1 MGDKMKLKKKWVI
14 TIPII
19 IALSIL
25 VGLYYYLNR
34 TDENSFTV
42 SDKKWIEDHLSNV
55 IDFEIMND
63 YPIFGESGVFRTF
76 INDFSSS
83 TDFDFNIVQY
93 FKESKTISNGYRF
106 RALSLDE
113 KQGDNDL
120 LLQDD
125 VYILYGKDSE
135 RINSIND
142 LGSKTIGVLTT
153 DSDEIFYYLK
163 SYTLLKYKT
172 YEKSDDLFNEYEAG
186 SIDLIIIPN
195 TMYLNR
201 TLKNSNYNIKYVFA
215 ELNKRIVLSLSEDK
229 NNSRMNDIV
238 RKYYNN
244 WKEKKYIET
253 YNKALLDYYVEKA
266 KITDKDKT
274 EFLNKTYK
282 YGFVENLPY
291 ENLHGSE
298 LSGIAAEYI
307 NRMIRLTNTESD
319 IIEFVE
325 YDDLESL
332 KKAIDNEKVDI
343 YFNYYDFENS
353 KYNSTISPFVERYV
367 VLGKNKDGY
376 VINSFEGMKGKK
388 VSLIENNALFN
399 YFKDN
404 SKAQLVPEKNLSS
417 LLSNSNGNLLVL
429 DKEIYE
435 YYRSG
440 KLSDYEIL
448 FESTITN
455 DYKFM
460 VRNDDSNR
468 VFYEVFNYIIGTNSY
483 YNYRIN
489 GLNSLN
495 TSILDKTSFEELYLF
510 LLSIILIPVLFI
522 IFSYL
527 FYKKRKVVK
536 VIRKEERR
544 KYTDMLTS
552 LKNRNYLNRNIKAWN
567 ESQKYPQAI
576 VIIDLNNIKYVNDN
590 YGHEQGDKLII
601 DAASTLINTQLE
613 NSEIIR
619 SDGNEFLLYLV
630 GYSEQQISTY
640 CKKLTKE
647 FKSLPYGFGAAV
659 GYSMILDE
667 IKTIDDAINEATIEM
682 RKDKA
687 ENS

>member
-1 MGDKMKLKKKWVI
+1 MKLKKKWVI

-19 IALSIL
+19 IAVAIL
-25 VGLYYYLNR
+25 IGLYYYFNR
-34 TDENSFTV
+34 VDKNSFTV
-42 SDKKWIEDHLSNV
+42 SDRKWIEDHQSNV

-63 YPIFGESGVFRTF
+63 YPIFGESGVFRSF
-76 INDFSSS
+76 IKEFSES
-83 TDFDFNIVQY
+83 TGLDFNIIQF
-93 FKESKTISNGYRF
+93 FKESKPDSNGYRF
-106 RALSLDE
+106 RALNLED
-113 KQGDNDL
+113 KLKDNDL

-125 VYILYGKDSE
+125 IYILYGKE
-135 RINSIND
+135 NGRVNSIND
-142 LGSKTIGVLTT
+142 LGSKTIGILTI

-186 SIDLIIIPN
+186 TIDMIIIPN
-195 TMYLNR
+195 TMYLNK
-201 TLKNSNYNIKYVFA
+201 TLKNDKYNIKYVFA
-215 ELNKRIVLSLSEDK
+215 ELNKRIVLSLSDDK
-229 NNSRMNDIV
+229 NNGRMNEIIK
-238 RKYYNN
+238 KYYEN
-244 WKEKKYIET
+244 WKKNKYIET
-253 YNKALLDYYVEKA
+253 YNKSLLDYYITKA
-266 KITDKDKT
+266 KISDKDKT
-274 EFLNKTYK
+274 EFINKTYK

-291 ENLHGSE
+291 ENLHGKD
-298 LSGIAAEYI
+298 LTGIAAEYI

-325 YDDLESL
+325 YDDLDSL
-332 KKAIDNEKVDI
+332 KKAIDDGKVDI
-343 YFNYYDFENS
+343 YFNYYDFEDS
-353 KYNSTISPFVERYV
+353 KYKSTISPFIERYV
-367 VLGKNKDGY
+367 VLGRNKDGY

-388 VSLIENNALFN
+388 VSIIENNSLFN
-399 YFKDN
+399 FFKDN
-404 SKAQLVPEKNLSS
+404 SKAQLAPAKNLND
-417 LLSNSNGNLLVL
+417 LIRNSDDNILVL

-435 YYRSG
+435 YYRAG

-460 VRNDDSNR
+460 IKNEDSNK
-468 VFYEVFNYIIGTNSY
+468 VFYDVFNYIIGTNSY

-489 GLNSLN
+489 GLNSLK
-495 TSILDKTSFEELYLF
+495 TSILDKTTFEELYM
-510 LLSIILIPVLFI
+510 LLLAIILIPVILLILAYLFI
-522 IFSYL
+522 
-527 FYKKRKVVK
+527 KKRKVVK

-552 LKNRNYLNRNIKAWN
+552 LKNRNYLNHNIKAWN

-590 YGHEQGDKLII
+590 YGHEQGDKLIK

-647 FKSLPYGFGAAV
+647 FKTLPYGFGAAV

-682 RKDKA
+682 RKDKE